1 MEAYLTSPAL
11 AAAAAAASLS
21 LTADRPD
28 TGHHPMLTLFNTASA
43 ARLTGVSAG
52 QSAPPD
58 AQMGLEGDL
67 RRGGRSLATAAPP
80 VSHSGHS
87 AAISRASEFK

>member
-21 LTADRPD
+21 LTADRPSSTVD
-28 TGHHPMLTLFNTASA
+28 SVQYSKRGPSNWRVSRSVGSTA
-43 ARLTGVSAG
+43 
-52 QSAPPD
+52 D
-58 AQMGLEGDL
+58 AQMGLERDL

-80 VSHSGHS
+80 VPHSGHS